1 VATRLASLARATL
14 GIDLSIRSLFETPTV
29 AGLALKLSHP
39 ADRSALQVMLPL
51 RSQGSRPPLFCIHP
65 AGGLSWC
72 YSRLMPYISV
82 DYPIYGLQARHLT
95 EPKYLPETVE
105 EMAADYV
112 DQIRKVQ
119 PAGPY
124 HLIGWSFG
132 GLIAQTIA
140 GLFQRQ
146 GEGVALL
153 AILDGYPPDIHQSL
167 ESMTRDEIIARVC
180 QYLGYGAKD
189 KSSDTSSLIERYRDT
204 EEYPLDAFV
213 ESAQNDLAVVNNFI
227 PQRYDGDLLL
237 FTAIDSEI
245 DAESKSEAWAP
256 YISGEIEICPIPCQR
271 GDMLLDRDPS
281 AQIGQALAAELSKL
295 NQRRK

>member
-1 VATRLASLARATL
+1 
-14 GIDLSIRSLFETPTV
+14 V

-65 AGGLSWC
+65 AGGLGWC
-72 YSRLMPYISV
+72 YARLTPYISV

-95 EPKYLPETVE
+95 EPEYLPSTVE

-132 GLIAQTIA
+132 GLIAQAIA

-146 GEGVALL
+146 SECVALL
-153 AILDGYPPDIHQSL
+153 AILDSYPPDIHQSP
-167 ESMTRDEIIARVC
+167 ESMTRDEILARVC
-180 QYLGYGAKD
+180 QYLGYGAED
-189 KSSDTSSLIERYRDT
+189 ESSDTSSLIERYRDT

-213 ESAQNDLAVVNNFI
+213 ENAQNDLAVVNNFI
-227 PQRYDGDLLL
+227 PQRYVGNLLL
-237 FTAIDSEI
+237 FTATDSET

-256 YISGEIEICPIPCQR
+256 YISGEIEIRPIPCQH